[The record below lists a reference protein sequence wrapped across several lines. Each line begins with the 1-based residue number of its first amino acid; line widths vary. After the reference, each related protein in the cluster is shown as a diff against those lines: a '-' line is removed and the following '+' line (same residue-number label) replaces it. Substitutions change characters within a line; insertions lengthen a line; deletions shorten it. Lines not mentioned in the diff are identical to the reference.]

1 MKQLLSF
8 LLAIVI
14 LSQPCS
20 KIWIYF
26 SFKINQ
32 EYIANTLC
40 EKRQLKEN
48 CCQGSC
54 KLKEKLSKA
63 DNEEKS
69 PSPSISKEKME
80 TFYCIGKVPFS
91 FLHRDEYPEMKV
103 FSMIMNNFYY
113 SLFMQDIFHP
123 PKLA

>member
-8 LLAIVI
+8 YLAILI

-20 KIWIYF
+20 NVWIYV

-32 EYIANTLC
+32 DYIAKTLC
-40 EKRQLKEN
+40 EKRELKEN

-54 KLKEKLSKA
+54 KLKEKLSNA
-63 DNEEKS
+63 DKEEKS

-80 TFYCIGKVPFS
+80 TFYCISKAPFS
-91 FLHRDEYPEMKV
+91 FSIREE
-103 FSMIMNNFYY
+103 
-113 SLFMQDIFHP
+113 
-123 PKLA
+123 